1 MPRQADPHLERR
13 ILNAAHKLWRRGG
26 EKALTMRAVAKAA
39 RTTTPTVYQRF
50 RDRQDILRA
59 LLRRIQL
66 EFVGVIEPSCSPQ
79 EVAESYL
86 DFALS
91 HRHEYELFYASWSGR
106 ESALRESRPGF
117 ELMKRKLS
125 EWMGG
130 APEQHARL
138 TLVLWALAHGTATL
152 LSSKTVPKSQA
163 ADLRGAYNA
172 AVRAIVANASVI
184 RGSDR
189 SSDRGSDPGSDQG
202 PDPDSP
208 APPATV

>member
-1 MPRQADPHLERR
+1 MPRPADPHLESR

-66 EFVGVIEPSCSPQ
+66 DFVGVIEPCRSPQ
-79 EVAESYL
+79 EVAEGYL
-86 DFALS
+86 DYALS
-91 HRHEYELFYASWSGR
+91 HRHEYELFYSAWSGR

-125 EWMGG
+125 EWLGG
-130 APEQHARL
+130 APEEHARL
-138 TLVLWALAHGTATL
+138 TLVLWALAHGTAAL
-152 LSSKTVPKSQA
+152 LSSKTVTNTQA
-163 ADLRGAYNA
+163 AELRAAYTA
-172 AVRAIVANASVI
+172 AVQAVVANASAI
-184 RGSDR
+184 RG
-189 SSDRGSDPGSDQG
+189 PDQG
-202 PDPDSP
+202 ADQVGSGLG
-208 APPATV
+208 

>member
-1 MPRQADPHLERR
+1 MPRQPDPHLERR

-26 EKALTMRAVAKAA
+26 EKALTMRAVAKEAG
-39 RTTTPTVYQRF
+39 TTTPTVYQRF

-66 EFVGVIEPSCSPQ
+66 EFVGVIEPSRSPQ
-79 EVAESYL
+79 EVAERYL

-125 EWMGG
+125 EWLGG
-130 APEQHARL
+130 APEQHVRL
-138 TLVLWALAHGTATL
+138 TLVLWALAHGTAAL
-152 LSSKTVPKSQA
+152 LSSKTVPNREA
-163 ADLRGAYNA
+163 AELRGAYTA
-172 AVRAIVANASVI
+172 AFGVLVANASAI
-184 RGSDR
+184 QGSDL
-189 SSDRGSDPGSDQG
+189 SSDRG
-202 PDPDSP
+202 P
-208 APPATV
+208 AL